1 MKFWYYDLV
10 KHIIRLIVVLYVFI
24 LAVIFKEDTLS
35 WLLLGMAII
44 QLLDTLSDILTKEHN
59 KRQIKKFI
67 KKLMEE

>member
-1 MKFWYYDLV
+1 MKLWHYDLV

-24 LAVIFKEDTLS
+24 LAVIFKEDTFS

-44 QLLDTLSDILTKEHN
+44 QLLDTLSDVIYKEHN
-59 KRQIKKFI
+59 KGQIKKFI